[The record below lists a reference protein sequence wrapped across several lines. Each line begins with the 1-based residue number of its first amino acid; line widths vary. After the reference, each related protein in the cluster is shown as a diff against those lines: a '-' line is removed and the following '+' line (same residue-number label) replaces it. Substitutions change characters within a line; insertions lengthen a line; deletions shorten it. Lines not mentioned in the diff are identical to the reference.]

1 MSVDISDLADVIE
14 TGWPPVEL
22 VACKVCGVLLW
33 DAPAHYRH
41 AHPISCVVEGCTH
54 TFIRYIELNAHGRE
68 HHCEPNPFGFG
79 ERYPGADENGD
90 FKWFSTIEENS

>member
-1 MSVDISDLADVIE
+1 MSEDISDLADVIE

-41 AHPISCVVEGCTH
+41 AHSFPCVVEGCTH
-54 TFIRYIELNAHGRE
+54 TFIRYRDLNTHSRE
-68 HHCEPNPFGFG
+68 HHLEPFGSG
-79 ERYPGADENGD
+79 YRYPGADELGD
-90 FKWFSTIEENS
+90 FTWHGLVEEGQ